1 MHETEPITMLHNV
14 VNASWAKQ
22 QRFKAQPHAI
32 LAMLEHLVSPM
43 AFVWH
48 AQLGS
53 TKIPKVKQNAVTVA
67 PRLAKYPT
75 KNGPGA
81 NCHRGVPAKW
91 ANI

>member
-1 MHETEPITMLHNV
+1 LVLPEIETKTRLNV
-14 VNASWAKQ
+14 NHANWVKQ

-32 LAMLEHLVSPM
+32 LAMLEHLESK
-43 AFVWH
+43 AFVQH
-48 AQLGS
+48 ARLGS

-75 KNGPGA
+75 KNELGA